1 MKTMNETSK
10 IGVIGA
16 GFLTVIGAA
25 IAISQMA
32 PDVTVT
38 NNSTAAA
45 PPAPV
50 MSKDVAGMLVDA
62 AWTQLKGDGFSANS
76 KETLTIKP
84 YDVAEYCT
92 GAPELDQ
99 VQVVSATAQGDH
111 VTMVV
116 KDVRVCP
123 APAPVVVPP
132 VNAGVPNPNLPNRV
146 PRVSSGGSGGGGE
159 SRFCRK
165 RWWC

>member
-16 GFLTVIGAA
+16 GFLTVIGVF
-25 IAISQMA
+25 IAIGQMA

-38 NNSTAAA
+38 NNSTVAA

-62 AWTQLKGDGFSANS
+62 AWVQLKGDGFSVNS
-76 KETLTIKP
+76 KETLTVEP
-84 YDVAEYCT
+84 YGPAEYCT

-146 PRVSSGGSGGGGE
+146 PRVSSGGGGGGGE

>member
-1 MKTMNETSK
+1 MNETSK

-62 AWTQLKGDGFSANS
+62 AVVQLEGDGFSINS
-76 KETLTIKP
+76 KETLTIEP
-84 YDVAEYCT
+84 YGPAEYCT
-92 GAPELDQ
+92 GAP
-99 VQVVSATAQGDH
+99 
-111 VTMVV
+111 
-116 KDVRVCP
+116 
-123 APAPVVVPP
+123 
-132 VNAGVPNPNLPNRV
+132 
-146 PRVSSGGSGGGGE
+146 
-159 SRFCRK
+159 
-165 RWWC
+165 

>member
-16 GFLTVIGAA
+16 F
-25 IAISQMA
+25 IAIGQMA

-62 AWTQLKGDGFSANS
+62 AMVQLEGDGFSVNS
-76 KETLTIKP
+76 KETLTVEP
-84 YDVAEYCT
+84 YGPAAYCT
-92 GAPELDQ
+92 GAPEPDQ
-99 VQVVSATAQGDH
+99 VQVVSATTQGDH
-111 VTMVV
+111 VTLVV
-116 KDVRVCP
+116 KDVRACP

-132 VNAGVPNPNLPNRV
+132 VNVGVPNPNLPNRV
-146 PRVSSGGSGGGGE
+146 PRVSSGGGGGGGE